1 MQAPPARSAAQ
12 VIIREHQ
19 QLSTVIAGMQRF
31 VELHGAG
38 AKTPGLMVF
47 RAMLYYI
54 REYPERI
61 HHPKEDQ
68 YLFARLWHRTRELD
82 EVIADLEA
90 QHAQGEVRLRNIE
103 HALTRYELAGES
115 AFSQLRGMVD
125 EYAAFYRNHRRLEE
139 EVILPAARQWLT
151 AEDWIELDD
160 AFGANRDPFEGAKR
174 DEDFERLY
182 SLIVQTIPKAQA

>member
-1 MQAPPARSAAQ
+1 MQAWHFEASEAIQDEQIRYRAQSLGEIDMQAPHARSAIQ

-31 VELHGAG
+31 VELLGAG
-38 AKTPGLMVF
+38 AKTPGPMVF

-82 EVIADLEA
+82 EVIADL
-90 QHAQGEVRLRNIE
+90 
-103 HALTRYELAGES
+103 
-115 AFSQLRGMVD
+115 
-125 EYAAFYRNHRRLEE
+125 
-139 EVILPAARQWLT
+139 
-151 AEDWIELDD
+151 
-160 AFGANRDPFEGAKR
+160 
-174 DEDFERLY
+174 
-182 SLIVQTIPKAQA
+182 